1 MCDMPW
7 HLLSKTTML
16 LLVEASSSSAGVATS
31 ASASYTDTQPST
43 EGQIPV
49 EHFDVLIVGA
59 GVSGIGC
66 AYHLQTEQP
75 GKSYVILEARE
86 TTGGTWD
93 LFRYPGIR
101 SDSDLHTF
109 GYAFKPWRNEK
120 AIADGPSILRYI
132 RETASE
138 NGIDAHIR
146 VGYRVTRA
154 AWSSAEA
161 CWSVEATRGD
171 SEETVRFTC
180 GWLFCASGYYRYDG
194 GYTPD
199 FDGRERFH
207 GQVVHP
213 QHWPEDLDYAGKRV
227 VVIGS
232 GATAMTLAPA
242 MADRAEHVT
251 MLQRSPSYVVSVPE
265 RDPIAN
271 VLKRV
276 LPARVAYSLTR
287 RKNIWIQ
294 RTIYELSR
302 SRPRLVR
309 RLLLAGAKR
318 QLPEGYPVATHFNPR
333 YNPWDQR
340 LCAVPDGDLFKAIGR
355 GRVSLVTDRIETF
368 TEQGIALAS
377 GQQLEADVIVTATG
391 LNLLALGGIELSVD
405 GATVDLAETMAYK
418 AMMISDV
425 PNFAFAVGYT
435 NASWTLKVDLVC
447 EHLGRLLAYM
457 DEHGYASCTPHND
470 DPTLQTRP
478 LLDFAAGYVQ
488 RSVHEWPRQGSRLPW
503 SLAMSYA
510 QDVKNLRI
518 APVEDHA
525 LRFAR
530 RAPAAQAVAPAVL
543 AA

>member
-1 MCDMPW
+1 M
-7 HLLSKTTML
+7 TT
-16 LLVEASSSSAGVATS
+16 STS
-31 ASASYTDTQPST
+31 ASTADTQL
-43 EGQIPV
+43 PV
-49 EHFDVLIVGA
+49 EHVDVLIVGA

-66 AYHLQTEQP
+66 AYHLQMEQP
-75 GKSYVILEARE
+75 GKSYAILEARE
-86 TTGGTWD
+86 ATGGTWE

-109 GYAFKPWRNEK
+109 GYAFKPWRDEK

-138 NGIDAHIR
+138 NGIDEHIR
-146 VGYRVTRA
+146 LGHRVTRA
-154 AWSSAEA
+154 AWSSEEA
-161 CWSVEATRGD
+161 CWSVEGTLGD
-171 SEETVRFTC
+171 TGEVVRFTC
-180 GWLFCASGYYRYDG
+180 GWLFCAGGYYRYDG
-194 GYTPD
+194 GYTPE
-199 FDGRERFH
+199 FEGRERFQ
-207 GQVVHP
+207 GPIVHP
-213 QHWPEDLDYAGKRV
+213 QSWPEDLEYAGKRV

-242 MADRAEHVT
+242 MAAQAEHVT

-271 VLKRV
+271 ALNRV
-276 LPARVAYSLTR
+276 LPASIAYALTR
-287 RKNIWIQ
+287 RKNIWLQ

-309 RLLLAGAKR
+309 RMVLAGAKR
-318 QLPEGYPVATHFNPR
+318 QLPEGYPVTTHFNPR

-355 GRVSLVTDRIETF
+355 GSVSVVTDRIESF
-368 TEQGIALAS
+368 TEHGIALAS

-391 LNLLALGGIELSVD
+391 LNLLAFGGIELSVD
-405 GATVDLAETMAYK
+405 GAVVEPAQTMAYK

-447 EHLGRLLAYM
+447 EHLGRLLAHM
-457 DEHGYASCTPHND
+457 DKHGFVSCTPHND
-470 DPTLQTRP
+470 DPALQTRP

-510 QDVKNLRI
+510 QDVKNLRE
-518 APVEDHA
+518 APVDDPA
-525 LRFAR
+525 LKFAR
-530 RAPAAQAVAPAVL
+530 GEREPARAGATAAL
-543 AA
+543 AAA